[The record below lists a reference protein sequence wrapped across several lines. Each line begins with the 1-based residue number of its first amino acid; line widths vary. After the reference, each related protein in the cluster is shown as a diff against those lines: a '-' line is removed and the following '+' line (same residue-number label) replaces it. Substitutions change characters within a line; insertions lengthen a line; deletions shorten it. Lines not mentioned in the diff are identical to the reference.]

1 MIPFPKMHIA
11 ASVLNRIFNTLDGE
25 PQLAMPQYSPLP
37 PTDPSALGQDID
49 NKVSDPPLPAEVPP
63 EQQQQTDDNMV
74 AASAEGGSP
83 FDGAL
88 LGGVMPNGY

>member
-25 PQLAMPQYSPLP
+25 QSLAVPQANPMPPI
-37 PTDPSALGQDID
+37 DPSGLGEQIEQQ
-49 NKVSDPPLPAEVPP
+49 VATPPAPAEPP
-63 EQQQQTDDNMV
+63 PGAAPAAQAGAE
-74 AASAEGGSP
+74 AASLTGGSP

-88 LGGVMPNGY
+88 VGAVGP

>member
-25 PQLAMPQYSPLP
+25 KALAVPQPTPMPPI
-37 PTDPSALGQDID
+37 DPSGLGQQIETQ
-49 NKVSDPPLPAEVPP
+49 VATPPAPAEAPP
-63 EQQQQTDDNMV
+63 GAAPQAEAGAE
-74 AASAEGGSP
+74 AASLTGGSP

-88 LGGVMPNGY
+88 MGVVGP